1 MIKSKITRLFIAGTA
16 GLLISCK
23 SGDTSALDD
32 SIQELRANQKSIQE
46 QIVQI
51 NELQGNQKNIQEQI
65 VQKII
70 PVKALQSNQQDI
82 LKKIQSIDKSIAN
95 LTLANKNRPAK
106 TQQPKADPNKVYSVK
121 IGNSFVQGNKN
132 AKVTI
137 IEWADY
143 Y

>member
-1 MIKSKITRLFIAGTA
+1 MIKSKITWLFIAGIA

-32 SIQELRANQKSIQE
+32 SIQEL
-46 QIVQI
+46 
-51 NELQGNQKNIQEQI
+51 
-65 VQKII
+65 
-70 PVKALQSNQQDI
+70 QSNQQDI
-82 LKKIQSIDKSIAN
+82 LKKIQSIDNSIAN

-106 TQQPKADPNKVYSVK
+106 PKADPNKVYSAK
-121 IGNSFVQGNKN
+121 IGNSFVHGNKN